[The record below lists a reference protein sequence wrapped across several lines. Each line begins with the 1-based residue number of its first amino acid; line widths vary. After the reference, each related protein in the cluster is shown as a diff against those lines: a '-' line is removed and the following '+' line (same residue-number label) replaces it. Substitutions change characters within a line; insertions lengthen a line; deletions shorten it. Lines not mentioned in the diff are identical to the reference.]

1 MDIRFSALIFYLF
14 INSTLLANEVSVFG
28 AGDLESS
35 NPYGLSDS
43 EKVILKNKINLKK
56 FDRKVD
62 DTRANIDLL
71 NERIEGIESIFSG
84 DSKKLDST
92 VKKLSK
98 MTLKYESSELA
109 LENNKKEIE
118 FLKSKIEKLDKTLVL
133 LAKQIDKQYV
143 TKKEF
148 NKLVKFINKQV
159 PDNKQKTRKVKHKK
173 TNKSNKTLL
182 SEAKKLFE
190 KRLFKKSKRIFTKL
204 IEKKY
209 KPAVCNFYLGEIW
222 FFRKKYKD
230 AIYRFK
236 TSMTLYSKANYIPK
250 LLLHSAISFEK
261 TNDLKNARNFYET
274 LIDVYPGTKE
284 AQEAQNKLSQ
294 IH

>member
-1 MDIRFSALIFYLF
+1 
-14 INSTLLANEVSVFG
+14 
-28 AGDLESS
+28 
-35 NPYGLSDS
+35 
-43 EKVILKNKINLKK
+43 
-56 FDRKVD
+56 
-62 DTRANIDLL
+62 
-71 NERIEGIESIFSG
+71 
-84 DSKKLDST
+84 
-92 VKKLSK
+92 